1 MVGERLGLL
10 VVRREESRI
19 WMLRQKRGII
29 GSSTSLLHWHSTG
42 DSSLHLHRLVFQ
54 VIEGSMPSSPLFI
67 HFKANIE
74 MFL

>member
-42 DSSLHLHRLVFQ
+42 DSSLHLHSLAVQ
-54 VIEGSMPSSPLFI
+54 VIEGSMPSSLILI
-67 HFKANIE
+67 HFRANIE
-74 MFL
+74 VFL